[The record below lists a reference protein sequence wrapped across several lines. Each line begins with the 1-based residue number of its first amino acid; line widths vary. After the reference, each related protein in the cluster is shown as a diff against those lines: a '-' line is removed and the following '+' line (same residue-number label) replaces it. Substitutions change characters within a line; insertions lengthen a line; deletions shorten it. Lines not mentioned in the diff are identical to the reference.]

1 MRRITI
7 VSLLMAALL
16 MLVWSVADAAPKKTS
31 RSHAQTFADLSDEI
45 LKGLQTF
52 YPVTATEMG
61 VHTFDHRLTD
71 YSAKSVKEMINRLK
85 QYESRLGKLRNNA
98 FEPADL
104 LNYKLIKSNVDVALL
119 NLDKIAWYRRSPQLY
134 VDEAINGIYFLLL
147 SNHDTPAGK
156 LPALLDR
163 MRQVPSLF
171 ATAKA
176 QIHTPPKVYVQT
188 AKASLET
195 GLEFY
200 RQVASDL
207 MQQFPSRADSI
218 LDISTTAR
226 EAMNEFLEYLDAVEV
241 GGEKSFAIGEANFNY
256 LLQYE
261 HFLPF
266 TADSLLRL
274 GEALLAE
281 ADKAYTAYES
291 TVEKNHQT
299 GQDSVFIP
307 ATFTRHD
314 ILDYY
319 QWEVDQVRK
328 FLSMNHVLSIPDDIA
343 PVKVV
348 ETPPM
353 LRTMVSGIAYQPA
366 GPFDSQQVGY
376 FYVRPLPDSMDQAQL
391 DARYR
396 FVYRRGFRGSVV
408 HEAYPGHHLQM
419 QLAGRNTS
427 PVRKWQRNLL
437 MIEGWALYSEEMMYK
452 TGLFGLENPPQWL
465 AILGG
470 IRFRAARIVADVK
483 LHTGQW
489 SYDEC
494 VDWMIRTLNI
504 NTESQEEYIRKEV
517 LRYTHAPTVQMSY
530 LIGKREIERLRD
542 AVQARDGA
550 NFSEQA
556 FYDKMLAEGSIP
568 PALLWDLWRLT
579 PSVRQTSMR

>member
-7 VSLLMAALL
+7 VSLLMAVLL
-16 MLVWSVADAAPKKTS
+16 MLVWSVAEAAPKKKS
-31 RSHAQTFADLSDEI
+31 RNQAQTFADLSDEI

-61 VHTFDHRLTD
+61 IHTFDHRLAD

-85 QYESRLGKLRNNA
+85 QHENRLEKLRNNSL
-98 FEPADL
+98 EPADQ

-119 NLDKIAWYRRSPQLY
+119 NLDKIAWYRKSPQLY

-147 SNHDTPAGK
+147 SKHDTPAGK
-156 LPALLDR
+156 LPAILGR
-163 MRQVPSLF
+163 MRQVPGLF
-171 ATAKA
+171 ATAKT
-176 QIHTPPKVYVQT
+176 QIHTPPKVYVQA
-188 AKASLET
+188 AKLSLET

-226 EAMNEFLEYLDAVEV
+226 EALNEFLDYLETVET
-241 GGEKSFAIGEANFNY
+241 GDEKSFAIGEANFNY

-291 TVEKNHQT
+291 TVEKNHQS
-299 GQDSVFIP
+299 GQDSVFVP
-307 ATFTRHD
+307 ATFSRQD

-319 QWEVDQVRK
+319 QWEVDQVKK
-328 FLSMNHVLSIPDDIA
+328 FLAINHIISIPEDIA

-396 FVYRRGFRGSVV
+396 FVHRRGFRGSVV

-419 QLAGRNTS
+419 QLAGRSTS

-494 VDWMIRTLNI
+494 VDWMIQTLNI

-542 AVQARDGA
+542 AVQMREGS

-556 FYDKMLAEGSIP
+556 FFDKLLAEGSIP
-568 PALLWDLWRLT
+568 PPLLWDLWQLS
-579 PSVRQTSMR
+579 PSVSQTSKR